1 MIKVNLGGC
10 STFVEDAQ
18 YNESVGKALAAFD
31 TLVAGNGAGNDF
43 LGWKHLPSQTPESL
57 IADCEAVR
65 DGWKAKGVDLVVV
78 IGIGGSY
85 LGARCAIEALSHNFA
100 RQLGGKKADAEVVFA
115 GNNLSEEYLA
125 ELMDLV
131 AERNVACIVISKSGT
146 TTEPAVAFRIVK
158 EYIEKNYQDASE
170 RIVAITDAKKGAL
183 KTLSTQE
190 GYRTFVVPDNVGGRF
205 SVLTPVGLLPIIV
218 AGFDARAMLAGAA
231 EMEKVLA
238 ERSAENPAVKYAAM
252 RNLLYSKLGK
262 KIEVLVTYNPKFQ
275 YLGEWWKQLYGE
287 SEGKDLKGIF
297 PASVNFTTDLHS
309 VGQFIQDG
317 DRVLFETVVHVEKA
331 NRSVVI
337 GTDEQNLDQLNYLAG
352 KHVEHCNAMAELGTK
367 LAHIDGGVPQV
378 EIAIEK
384 IDARNL
390 GGLFYFFE
398 FACGVS
404 AYQLG
409 VNPFNQPGVEA
420 YKKNMFAL
428 LHKPGYE
435 SQAAELE
442 ARLK

>member
-1 MIKVNLGGC
+1 M
-10 STFVEDAQ
+10 
-18 YNESVGKALAAFD
+18 
-31 TLVAGNGAGNDF
+31 
-43 LGWKHLPSQTPESL
+43 
-57 IADCEAVR
+57 
-65 DGWKAKGVDLVVV
+65 
-78 IGIGGSY
+78 
-85 LGARCAIEALSHNFA
+85 
-100 RQLGGKKADAEVVFA
+100 
-115 GNNLSEEYLA
+115 
-125 ELMDLV
+125 
-131 AERNVACIVISKSGT
+131 
-146 TTEPAVAFRIVK
+146 
-158 EYIEKNYQDASE
+158 
-170 RIVAITDAKKGAL
+170 
-183 KTLSTQE
+183 
-190 GYRTFVVPDNVGGRF
+190 
-205 SVLTPVGLLPIIV
+205 
-218 AGFDARAMLAGAA
+218 
-231 EMEKVLA
+231 
-238 ERSAENPAVKYAAM
+238 
-252 RNLLYSKLGK
+252 
-262 KIEVLVTYNPKFQ
+262 
-275 YLGEWWKQLYGE
+275 
-287 SEGKDLKGIF
+287 
-297 PASVNFTTDLHS
+297 NFTTDLHS

-378 EIAIEK
+378 EISIEK